1 MVVRAY
7 RTSNDSGIV
16 EEPNTA
22 DINMDVSEDDTKLM
36 TPPSSF
42 TPKLQTESTGV
53 SYSFRCPGSGGFQ
66 CALTGLVFVM
76 AREAALFYRT
86 VQWDE
91 SLLQRAGK
99 IAAGPLFDIKCPEEA
114 VCRLHLPHCETN
126 HALLSDGLLSVIH
139 ITDDGMSVLKPLEI
153 TDAHVIVKVPHLSS
167 FGLAWPFDILWRL
180 WNDRKLIS
188 SQVLLFL
195 RPPNPKTQRKNL
207 NVFLLPRNIPL
218 DEVSV
223 KQRNSDYIEAP
234 SKCKL
239 IKDQCY
245 SVHCSQ
251 AYKIQPNKEE
261 FDLDFGPNYHPTF
274 EIRLPADTE
283 EATITVRDQTNAVVW
298 EREVDL
304 TGGPRRETVQRSV
317 PAEDCLAGEDSL
329 AAEDSLPAEDKLLL
343 IRRQFIY
350 RVSESVLNQVLDKLF
365 ESGVVNDGEMQ
376 SLTPKIKTEKARDM
390 IDIVRRKGT
399 RASSILIAA
408 LREGDPCLSKELKL
422 S

>member
-1 MVVRAY
+1 MVIQM
-7 RTSNDSGIV
+7 S
-16 EEPNTA
+16 
-22 DINMDVSEDDTKLM
+22 M
-36 TPPSSF
+36 
-42 TPKLQTESTGV
+42 
-53 SYSFRCPGSGGFQ
+53 SYSFRCPGPGEFQ

-76 AREAALFYRT
+76 AREAALFYKT

-114 VCRLHLPHCETN
+114 VCQLHLPHCETN

-139 ITDDGMSVLKPLEI
+139 ITHDGMSVLKPLEI
-153 TDAHVIVKVPHLSS
+153 TDTHVIVKVPHLSS

-180 WNDRKLIS
+180 WDNRKLIS
-188 SQVLLFL
+188 SQILLFL

-207 NVFLLPRNIPL
+207 NVYLLPRNIPL
-218 DEVSV
+218 DEVNV
-223 KQRNSDYIEAP
+223 KQRNSEYIEAP

-304 TGGPRRETVQRSV
+304 TGKVFIP
-317 PAEDCLAGEDSL
+317 
-329 AAEDSLPAEDKLLL
+329 EDSLPAEDKLLL

-350 RVSESVLNQVLDKLF
+350 RVSESVLNEVLDKLF

-376 SLTPKIKTEKARDM
+376 SLTPQIKTEKARDM

-399 RASSILIAA
+399 QASSILIAA
-408 LREGDPCLSKELKL
+408 LREGDQCLSKELKL